1 MSHPGTNHTKKKL
14 AAGEAVPVLGNIECP
29 EFLDL
34 VKGFAVDVNNLQ
46 LHAGKTIA
54 AFAGHEHA
62 IAVSAARR
70 LNLGAL
76 REKILSYSVAEELT
90 LNLQVPQAEGR
101 LLAYLHQQAE
111 VLEESYIDNEV
122 CLRVRLE
129 KTRADR
135 WQLERF
141 IAN

>member
-1 MSHPGTNHTKKKL
+1 MTSRQDPTGHNASRHYNKADQVDPGS
-14 AAGEAVPVLGNIECP
+14 EE
-29 EFLDL
+29 
-34 VKGFAVDVNNLQ
+34 Q
-46 LHAGKTIA
+46 TIA

-62 IAVSAARR
+62 VAVSAARR
-70 LNLGAL
+70 LNLDAL
-76 REKILSYSVAEELT
+76 REKILSYSDAEVLT

-101 LLAYLHQQAE
+101 LLAQLHQQAE

-122 CLRVRLE
+122 SLRVRLE
-129 KTRADR
+129 KTWADR